1 MNPKI
6 DEFLGRAQRW
16 QKEMAQLRKIVLG
29 CGLDEELKW
38 GKPCYTFEGK
48 NVVVIQGFKDYCAL
62 LFIKGYLV
70 SDPAGILVK
79 TGPNTRVGRQARFT
93 DIKEIGKVA
102 DALKGCIKEAIE
114 VERKPAGRG
123 KVGVVVAAKGG
134 VKGPVK
140 GGVKG
145 APRGGKVAVK
155 KKVANAGGRV
165 KKKAAKA

>member
-1 MNPKI
+1 
-6 DEFLGRAQRW
+6 
-16 QKEMAQLRKIVLG
+16 MAQLRKIVLG

-79 TGPNTRVGRQARFT
+79 TGPNTRVGRQARFRG
-93 DIKEIGKVA
+93 IKEIGKVA

-123 KVGVVVAAKGG
+123 KVGVEVAVEGGGKGAPRGGKAAVKGG
-134 VKGPVK
+134 GKGPVK
-140 GGVKG
+140 EGVKG

-155 KKVANAGGRV
+155 KKVANAGGRL
-165 KKKAAKA
+165 KKKVAKA